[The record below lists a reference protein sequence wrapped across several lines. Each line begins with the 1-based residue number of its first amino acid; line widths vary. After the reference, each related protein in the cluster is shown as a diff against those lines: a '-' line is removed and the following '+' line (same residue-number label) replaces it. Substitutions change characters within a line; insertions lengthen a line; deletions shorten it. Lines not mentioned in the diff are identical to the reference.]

1 MFCKFCEFSKET
13 GGEYM
18 TLFTGSDNRARN
30 IYLYAGL
37 RVVMSFVVMRKDF
50 K

>member
-1 MFCKFCEFSKET
+1 
-13 GGEYM
+13 M
-18 TLFTGSDNRARN
+18 TLFTGSENKARN

-37 RVVMSFVVMRKDF
+37 KIVQSFAIMRKEL